1 MIVRLMGEGQFEVDD
16 DCAARLN
23 ELDDKALAALDSTD
37 EPELDRLLEDM
48 AALVRAEGRELAADD
63 LSPSEAIIPPSDLT
77 LDEMRDLM
85 SDDGLIPDLPP
96 A

>member
-23 ELDDKALAALDSTD
+23 ELDDKALAALDSND

>member
-1 MIVRLMGEGQFEVDD
+1 
-16 DCAARLN
+16 
-23 ELDDKALAALDSTD
+23 
-37 EPELDRLLEDM
+37 M

>member
-16 DCAARLN
+16 DCAGRLN
-23 ELDDKALAALDSTD
+23 ELDDKALAALESND
-37 EPELDRLLEDM
+37 EAELARLLEDM
-48 AALVRAEGRELAADD
+48 AALVRSDGRELAADD

-85 SDDGLIPDLPP
+85 SDDGLIPDLP
-96 A
+96 AA